1 MELFSIIKSSVE
13 IIYSKYDFI
22 LVGSRPLINVVKNR
36 FNGRIIYFP
45 NWADKIIEDNK
56 IDDEDIFSM
65 NTEKFNIV
73 YTGNIGKAQDF
84 ESLIKTIGNVQE
96 NIHWTFVGDGR
107 FKSQFKRLIEYN
119 NLTTKVTFIDQ
130 VNINLI
136 PSIANKA
143 DALFLS
149 LKSDEIFSKT
159 VPAKLQV
166 YMALGKPIIGMLN
179 GEGARL
185 INEADCGTVEE
196 NYNYEELAKK
206 IIYPFIGNFMNE
218 NDLSK
223 IIDKSYSVFRKK
235 NVVDLV
241 KVGDRSVLELFHGPT
256 LAFKDVAMQLLGNFY
271 EYYLNNENEKL
282 NIVVATSGDTGAA
295 AIDAIKGKKNI
306 NIFVLHPH
314 NRVSPVQRKLMTTG
328 KEQNVFNIAIN
339 GSFDD
344 CQNLVK
350 LMFADKNFSQD
361 IKMSGVNSINWARI
375 IAQSVYY
382 FYSYFLVED
391 NKQPINF
398 SVPTGNFG
406 DVYAGYLAK
415 KMGLPINKLIV
426 ATNQNDILHRAISKG
441 SYEVEKVHET
451 ISPSMD
457 IQIASNFE
465 RLLYDLNDGD
475 DIQTAEVM
483 KNIKENGKYIID
495 QKKSNII
502 NNNFLSSRM
511 SEEEVLKTINTVYEK
526 YSIVLDP
533 HSAIGY
539 GAFDKINLNG
549 NNIVLAT
556 AHPCKFPD
564 AIKKAIN
571 LKADLPEELMFVL
584 NEEEKF
590 DIIDNDV
597 DKVKKH
603 IKERIQ

>member
-1 MELFSIIKSSVE
+1 MKYISTRNSSKTFEFKDVFIKGLADDGGLFIPKS
-13 IIYSKYDFI
+13 
-22 LVGSRPLINVVKNR
+22 
-36 FNGRIIYFP
+36 FN
-45 NWADKIIEDNK
+45 K
-56 IDDEDIFSM
+56 FS
-65 NTEKFNIV
+65 
-73 YTGNIGKAQDF
+73 
-84 ESLIKTIGNVQE
+84 
-96 NIHWTFVGDGR
+96 
-107 FKSQFKRLIEYN
+107 
-119 NLTTKVTFIDQ
+119 
-130 VNINLI
+130 
-136 PSIANKA
+136 
-143 DALFLS
+143 
-149 LKSDEIFSKT
+149 KSDIDEFKD
-159 VPAKLQV
+159 
-166 YMALGKPIIGMLN
+166 LN
-179 GEGARL
+179 
-185 INEADCGTVEE
+185 
-196 NYNYEELAKK
+196 YQELAKK

-256 LAFKDVAMQLLGNFY
+256 LAFKDVAMQLLGSFY
-271 EYYLNNENEKL
+271 EYYLNNENKKL

-295 AIDAIKGKKNI
+295 AIDAIKGKKNL
-306 NIFVLHPH
+306 NIFVIHPH

-339 GSFDD
+339 GNFDD

-350 LMFADKNFSQD
+350 SMFADKNFSQD

-375 IAQSVYY
+375 ITQSVYY

-495 QKKSNII
+495 QKKLDII

-526 YSIVLDP
+526 YSVVLDP

-590 DIIDNDV
+590 DIIENDV

>member
-1 MELFSIIKSSVE
+1 MKYISTRNSSKTFEFKDVFIKGLADDGGLFIPK
-13 IIYSKYDFI
+13 
-22 LVGSRPLINVVKNR
+22 
-36 FNGRIIYFP
+36 
-45 NWADKIIEDNK
+45 
-56 IDDEDIFSM
+56 
-65 NTEKFNIV
+65 
-73 YTGNIGKAQDF
+73 
-84 ESLIKTIGNVQE
+84 SLIK
-96 NIHWTFVGDGR
+96 F
-107 FKSQFKRLIEYN
+107 S
-119 NLTTKVTFIDQ
+119 
-130 VNINLI
+130 
-136 PSIANKA
+136 
-143 DALFLS
+143 
-149 LKSDEIFSKT
+149 KSDIDEFKD
-159 VPAKLQV
+159 
-166 YMALGKPIIGMLN
+166 LN
-179 GEGARL
+179 
-185 INEADCGTVEE
+185 
-196 NYNYEELAKK
+196 YQELAKK

-339 GSFDD
+339 GNFDD

-475 DIQTAEVM
+475 DIQTVDVM
-483 KNIKENGKYIID
+483 KNIKENGKYIIG
-495 QKKSNII
+495 QEKLNII

-590 DIIDNDV
+590 DIIENDV